1 MELTIDKR
9 TALLDLLLSEYTI
22 PEEMVDCVAKAID
35 KYSTQDYSDEAINNM
50 VNNPQ
55 SLSRGLSLLRER
67 NGKTDLSLFRG
78 IMMEWLVCAE
88 YNALKN
94 KGAVVMTIINPDPTS
109 KADLLHIINTGDGYL
124 AVSGPDVKS
133 GGSTYVLNQWEKIV
147 RKRPEIP
154 MVDVDGV
161 LTSDEGLKQLTS
173 NQMAKF
179 KQLCEDYPNKKPLPT
194 EWNKED
200 ISRVLADYL
209 KYAEFAVQPN
219 TDTELSIADINVRN
233 VKEKLYNNEIT
244 SQQTHDWSVFSSET
258 RNIFRDEVESDVDI
272 IDKVI
277 VEEDVDVTNQV
288 QNEKTDSEAVK
299 QSGIKEILSETLDMT
314 KSGVQKVTAGLKNVV
329 KNVALGG
336 LNWAKEN
343 PVPATIIGLAAAGV
357 GGALVHEAT
366 KGTSDASSNS
376 HPHVEEGMGTNLN
389 MESEDVND
397 DENVD
402 DENETSISPASGVEE
417 DDVKP
422 HHAKKHLRKL
432 PEGQKASLEK
442 IATAKENGF
451 DDLEDGFTWVDE
463 C

>member
-9 TALLDLLLSEYTI
+9 TALLDLLLSEFTI
-22 PEEMVDCVAKAID
+22 PEEMVGCVAEAI
-35 KYSTQDYSDEAINNM
+35 KLYKTQDYSDEAINNI

-78 IMMEWLVCAE
+78 IMLEWLVCAE

-124 AVSGPDVKS
+124 AVPGPDVKS

-147 RKRPEIP
+147 RKRYEIP

-173 NQMAKF
+173 NQKARF
-179 KQLCEDYPNKKPLPT
+179 EELCKEYPNKKPLAT

-209 KYAEFAVQPN
+209 KYVEFAVQPN

-244 SQQTHDWSVFSSET
+244 NQQTYDWTVFSRET
-258 RNIFRDEVESDVDI
+258 RNIFKGEVESGVDI

-277 VEEDVDVTNQV
+277 VEEDVDATSQV
-288 QNEKTDSEAVK
+288 QYEKTDSEVAK
-299 QSGIKEILSETLDMT
+299 ESGIQVVQSETLDMT
-314 KSGVQKVTAGLKNVV
+314 KSGVQKVTTGLKNVFL
-329 KNVALGG
+329 AG
-336 LNWAKEN
+336 LNWAREN
-343 PVPATIIGLAAAGV
+343 PGKAIILGSIATAGV
-357 GGALVHEAT
+357 GALIHEGT

-402 DENETSISPASGVEE
+402 DENESSISPASGIEE
-417 DDVKP
+417 DNVIP
-422 HHAKKHLRKL
+422 HHASKHIRNL
-432 PEGQKASLEK
+432 PKGQKASPEK

-451 DDLEDGFTWVDE
+451 DDLKENQTWVE
-463 C
+463 EH

>member
-1 MELTIDKR
+1 MELTIEKR
-9 TALLDLLLSEYTI
+9 IALLDLLLSEYTI
-22 PEEMVDCVAKAID
+22 PEEMVDCVAEAI
-35 KYSTQDYSDEAINNM
+35 KLYKTQDYSDEAINNM
-50 VNNPQ
+50 VKNPQ
-55 SLSRGLSLLRER
+55 SLSKGLSLLRER

-124 AVSGPDVKS
+124 AVPGPDVKS
-133 GGSTYVLNQWEKIV
+133 GGSTYVLYQWEKIV
-147 RKRPEIP
+147 RKRYEIP

-179 KQLCEDYPNKKPLPT
+179 KQLCEDYPNKKPLAT

-244 SQQTHDWSVFSSET
+244 NQQTYDWTVFSRET
-258 RNIFRDEVESDVDI
+258 RNIFKGEVESGVDI

-299 QSGIKEILSETLDMT
+299 QSGIKEVLSETLDMT
-314 KSGVQKVTAGLKNVV
+314 KSGVQKVTAGL

-343 PVPATIIGLAAAGV
+343 PVPATIIGLAAAVV

-397 DENVD
+397 EEELD
-402 DENETSISPASGVEE
+402 DENESSISPASEVEE

-422 HHAKKHLRKL
+422 HHASKHIRTL
-432 PEGQKASLEK
+432 PKGFKASPEK

-451 DDLEDGFTWVDE
+451 DDLKENQTWVE
-463 C
+463 EH

>member
-1 MELTIDKR
+1 MELTIEKR

-35 KYSTQDYSDEAINNM
+35 KYSTHDYSDEAINNM

-78 IMMEWLVCAE
+78 IMLEWLVCAE

-124 AVSGPDVKS
+124 AVPGPDVKS

-147 RKRPEIP
+147 RKRYEIP

-173 NQMAKF
+173 NQKARF
-179 KQLCEDYPNKKPLPT
+179 EELCKKYPNKKPLAT

-209 KYAEFAVQPN
+209 KYVEFAVQPN

-244 SQQTHDWSVFSSET
+244 SQQTYEWSVFSKET
-258 RNIFRDEVESDVDI
+258 RNIFREEVESDADI

-299 QSGIKEILSETLDMT
+299 QSGIKEVLSETLDMT

-329 KNVALGG
+329 LGG
-336 LNWAKEN
+336 LNWASEN
-343 PVPATIIGLAAAGV
+343 PGKAIIIGLAATGV
-357 GGALVHEAT
+357 GALVHEGT
-366 KGTSDASSNS
+366 KGANNTQ
-376 HPHVEEGMGTNLN
+376 PHVEEGMGTNLN
-389 MESEDVND
+389 MEFED
-397 DENVD
+397 VD
-402 DENETSISPASGVEE
+402 DENESSISPASEVEE
-417 DDVKP
+417 DNIIP

-432 PEGQKASLEK
+432 PEGHKASPEK

-451 DDLEDGFTWVDE
+451 DDLGEGFTWVDE

>member
-1 MELTIDKR
+1 MELTIEKR

-35 KYSTQDYSDEAINNM
+35 KYSTQNYSDEAINNM

-78 IMMEWLVCAE
+78 IMLEWLVCAE

-124 AVSGPDVKS
+124 AVPGPDVKS

-147 RKRPEIP
+147 RKRYEIP

-173 NQMAKF
+173 NQKARF
-179 KQLCEDYPNKKPLPT
+179 EELCKKYPNKKPLAT

-209 KYAEFAVQPN
+209 KYVEFAVQPN

-244 SQQTHDWSVFSSET
+244 SQQTYEWSVFSKET
-258 RNIFRDEVESDVDI
+258 RNIFREEVESDADI

-299 QSGIKEILSETLDMT
+299 QSGIKEVLSETLDMT

-329 KNVALGG
+329 LGG
-336 LNWAKEN
+336 LNWASEN
-343 PVPATIIGLAAAGV
+343 PGKAIIIGLAATGV
-357 GGALVHEAT
+357 GALVHEGT
-366 KGTSDASSNS
+366 KGASDASNNTQ
-376 HPHVEEGMGTNLN
+376 PHVEEGMGTNLN
-389 MESEDVND
+389 MEFED
-397 DENVD
+397 VD
-402 DENETSISPASGVEE
+402 DENESSISPASEVEE
-417 DDVKP
+417 DNIIP

-432 PEGQKASLEK
+432 PEGHKASPEK

-451 DDLEDGFTWVDE
+451 DDLEEGFTWVDE

>member
-1 MELTIDKR
+1 MELTIEKR

-22 PEEMVDCVAKAID
+22 PEEMVDCVAKAI
-35 KYSTQDYSDEAINNM
+35 KQYATQNYSDEAINKM
-50 VNNPQ
+50 VKTPQ

-78 IMMEWLVCAE
+78 IMLEWLVCAE

-124 AVSGPDVKS
+124 AVPGPDVKS

-147 RKRPEIP
+147 RNRYEIP

-173 NQMAKF
+173 NQKARFEK
-179 KQLCEDYPNKKPLPT
+179 LCKEYPNKKPLAT

-209 KYAEFAVQPN
+209 KYVEFAVQPN

-244 SQQTHDWSVFSSET
+244 SQQTYDWSVFTRET
-258 RNIFRDEVESDVDI
+258 RNIFREEVESDADI

-277 VEEDVDVTNQV
+277 VEEDVDVTSQV
-288 QNEKTDSEAVK
+288 QNEKTNSEAVK
-299 QSGIKEILSETLDMT
+299 QSRIKEVLSETLDMT

-329 KNVALGG
+329 LGG
-336 LNWAKEN
+336 LNWASEN
-343 PVPATIIGLAAAGV
+343 PGKAIIIGLAATGV
-357 GGALVHEAT
+357 GALVHEGT
-366 KGTSDASSNS
+366 KGASDASNNTQ
-376 HPHVEEGMGTNLN
+376 PHVEEGMGTNLN
-389 MESEDVND
+389 MEFED
-397 DENVD
+397 VD
-402 DENETSISPASGVEE
+402 DENESSISPASEVEE
-417 DDVKP
+417 DNVKP
-422 HHAKKHLRKL
+422 HHASKHIRNL
-432 PEGQKASLEK
+432 PKGHKASPEK
-442 IATAKENGF
+442 VATAKENGF
-451 DDLEDGFTWVDE
+451 DLKENQTWVE
-463 C
+463 EH

>member
-9 TALLDLLLSEYTI
+9 TALLDLLLSEFTI
-22 PEEMVDCVAKAID
+22 PEEMVGCVAEAI
-35 KYSTQDYSDEAINNM
+35 KLYKTQDYSDEAINNI

-78 IMMEWLVCAE
+78 IMLEWLVCAE

-109 KADLLHIINTGDGYL
+109 KADLLHIINTEHGYL
-124 AVSGPDVKS
+124 AVPGPDVKS

-147 RKRPEIP
+147 RKRYEIP

-173 NQMAKF
+173 NQKARF
-179 KQLCEDYPNKKPLPT
+179 EELCKEYPNKKPLAT

-209 KYAEFAVQPN
+209 KYVEFAVQPN

-244 SQQTHDWSVFSSET
+244 NQQTYDWTVFSRET
-258 RNIFRDEVESDVDI
+258 RNIFKGEVESGVDI

-277 VEEDVDVTNQV
+277 VEEDVDATSQV
-288 QNEKTDSEAVK
+288 QYEKTDSEVAK
-299 QSGIKEILSETLDMT
+299 ESGIQVVQSETLDMT
-314 KSGVQKVTAGLKNVV
+314 KSGVQKVTTGLKNFFL
-329 KNVALGG
+329 AG
-336 LNWAKEN
+336 LNWAREN
-343 PVPATIIGLAAAGV
+343 PGKAIILGSIATAGV
-357 GGALVHEAT
+357 GALIHEGT

-397 DENVD
+397 EENVD
-402 DENETSISPASGVEE
+402 DENESSISPASGIEE

-422 HHAKKHLRKL
+422 HHASKHIRTL
-432 PEGQKASLEK
+432 PKGFKASPEK

-451 DDLEDGFTWVDE
+451 DDLKENQTWVE
-463 C
+463 EH

>member
-1 MELTIDKR
+1 MELTIEKR

-35 KYSTQDYSDEAINNM
+35 KYSTHDYSDEAINNM
-50 VNNPQ
+50 VKNPQ
-55 SLSRGLSLLRER
+55 SLSKGLSLLRER

-94 KGAVVMTIINPDPTS
+94 KGDVVMTIINPDPTS

-124 AVSGPDVKS
+124 AVPGPDVKS

-147 RKRPEIP
+147 RKRYEIP

-173 NQMAKF
+173 NQKARF
-179 KQLCEDYPNKKPLPT
+179 EELCKEYPNKKPLAT

-209 KYAEFAVQPN
+209 KYVEFAVQPN

-244 SQQTHDWSVFSSET
+244 SQQTYDWTVFSRET
-258 RNIFRDEVESDVDI
+258 RNIFKGEVESGVDI

-277 VEEDVDVTNQV
+277 SEEDVDATSQV
-288 QNEKTDSEAVK
+288 QYEETDSEFAK
-299 QSGIKEILSETLDMT
+299 ESGIQVVLSETLDMT
-314 KSGVQKVTAGLKNVV
+314 KLGVQKVTTGLKNVFL
-329 KNVALGG
+329 AGR
-336 LNWAKEN
+336 NWASEN
-343 PVPATIIGLAAAGV
+343 PVKTIILGSIVTAGV
-357 GGALVHEAT
+357 GALIHEGT
-366 KGTSDASSNS
+366 KGTSDASNNTQ
-376 HPHVEEGMGTNLN
+376 PHVEEGMGTNLN
-389 MESEDVND
+389 MEFED
-397 DENVD
+397 VD
-402 DENETSISPASGVEE
+402 DENESSISPASEVEE
-417 DDVKP
+417 DNIIP

-432 PEGQKASLEK
+432 PEGHKASPEK

-451 DDLEDGFTWVDE
+451 DDLEEGFTWVDE

>member
-1 MELTIDKR
+1 MELTIEKR
-9 TALLDLLLSEYTI
+9 IALLDLLLSEYTI
-22 PEEMVDCVAKAID
+22 PEEMVDCVAEAI
-35 KYSTQDYSDEAINNM
+35 KLYKTQDYSNEAINNM
-50 VNNPQ
+50 VKNPQ
-55 SLSRGLSLLRER
+55 SLSKGLSLLRER

-78 IMMEWLVCAE
+78 IMLEWLVCAE

-124 AVSGPDVKS
+124 AVPGPDVKS

-147 RKRPEIP
+147 RKRYEIP

-173 NQMAKF
+173 NQKARF
-179 KQLCEDYPNKKPLPT
+179 EELCKKYPNKKPLAT

-209 KYAEFAVQPN
+209 KYVEFAVQPN

-244 SQQTHDWSVFSSET
+244 SQQTYEWSVFSKET
-258 RNIFRDEVESDVDI
+258 RNIFREEVESDADI

-299 QSGIKEILSETLDMT
+299 QSGIKEVLSETLDMT

-329 KNVALGG
+329 LGG
-336 LNWAKEN
+336 LNWASEN
-343 PVPATIIGLAAAGV
+343 PGKAIIIGLAATGV
-357 GGALVHEAT
+357 GALVHEGT
-366 KGTSDASSNS
+366 KGASDASNNTQ
-376 HPHVEEGMGTNLN
+376 PHVEEGMGTNLN
-389 MESEDVND
+389 MEFED
-397 DENVD
+397 VD
-402 DENETSISPASGVEE
+402 DENESSISPASEVEE
-417 DDVKP
+417 DNIIP

-432 PEGQKASLEK
+432 PEGHKASPEK

-451 DDLEDGFTWVDE
+451 DDLEEGFTWVDE

>member
-55 SLSRGLSLLRER
+55 SLSKGLSLLRER

-78 IMMEWLVCAE
+78 IMLEWLVCAE

-219 TDTELSIADINVRN
+219 TDTKLSIADINVRN

-244 SQQTHDWSVFSSET
+244 NQQTYDWSFFSSET

-277 VEEDVDVTNQV
+277 GEEDVDATSQV
-288 QNEKTDSEAVK
+288 QYEKTDSEVAK
-299 QSGIKEILSETLDMT
+299 ESGIQVVLSETLNMT
-314 KSGVQKVTAGLKNVV
+314 KSGVQKVTAGL

-343 PVPATIIGLAAAGV
+343 PVPATIIGLVAAGV

-397 DENVD
+397 EEELD
-402 DENETSISPASGVEE
+402 DENESFISPASEVEE

-422 HHAKKHLRKL
+422 HHASKHIRTL
-432 PEGQKASLEK
+432 PKGFKASPEK

-451 DDLEDGFTWVDE
+451 DDLKENQTWVE
-463 C
+463 EH

>member
-1 MELTIDKR
+1 MELTIEKR

-35 KYSTQDYSDEAINNM
+35 KYSTQNYSDEAINNM
-50 VNNPQ
+50 VTNPQ

-78 IMMEWLVCAE
+78 IMLEWLVCAE

-124 AVSGPDVKS
+124 AVPGPDVKS

-147 RKRPEIP
+147 RKRYEIP

-173 NQMAKF
+173 NQKARF
-179 KQLCEDYPNKKPLPT
+179 EELCKKYPNKKPLAT

-209 KYAEFAVQPN
+209 KYVEFAVQPN

-244 SQQTHDWSVFSSET
+244 SQQTYEWSVFSKET
-258 RNIFRDEVESDVDI
+258 RNIFREEVESDADI

-299 QSGIKEILSETLDMT
+299 QSGIKEVLSETLDMT

-329 KNVALGG
+329 LGG

-343 PVPATIIGLAAAGV
+343 PVHATIIGLAAAGV

-366 KGTSDASSNS
+366 KGASDASNNTQ
-376 HPHVEEGMGTNLN
+376 PHVEEGMGTNLN
-389 MESEDVND
+389 MEFED
-397 DENVD
+397 VD
-402 DENETSISPASGVEE
+402 DENESSISPASEVEE
-417 DDVKP
+417 DNIIP

-432 PEGQKASLEK
+432 PEGHKASPEK

-451 DDLEDGFTWVDE
+451 DDLEEGFTWVDE

>member
-1 MELTIDKR
+1 MELTIEKR

-35 KYSTQDYSDEAINNM
+35 KYSTHDYSDEAINNM

-78 IMMEWLVCAE
+78 IMLEWLVCAE

-124 AVSGPDVKS
+124 AVPGPDVKS

-147 RKRPEIP
+147 RKRYEIP

-173 NQMAKF
+173 NQKARF
-179 KQLCEDYPNKKPLPT
+179 EELCKKYPNKKPLAT

-209 KYAEFAVQPN
+209 KYVEFAVQPN

-244 SQQTHDWSVFSSET
+244 SQQTYEWSVFSKET
-258 RNIFRDEVESDVDI
+258 RNIFREEVESEADI

-277 VEEDVDVTNQV
+277 VEENVDVTNQV

-299 QSGIKEILSETLDMT
+299 QSGIKEVLSETLDMT

-329 KNVALGG
+329 LGG
-336 LNWAKEN
+336 LNWASEN
-343 PVPATIIGLAAAGV
+343 PGKAIIIGLAATGV
-357 GGALVHEAT
+357 GALVHEGT
-366 KGTSDASSNS
+366 KGANNTQ
-376 HPHVEEGMGTNLN
+376 PHVEEGMGTNLN
-389 MESEDVND
+389 MEFED
-397 DENVD
+397 VD
-402 DENETSISPASGVEE
+402 DENESSISPASEVEE
-417 DDVKP
+417 DNIIP

-432 PEGQKASLEK
+432 PEGHKASPEK

-451 DDLEDGFTWVDE
+451 DDLEEGFTWVDE

>member
-9 TALLDLLLSEYTI
+9 TALLDLLLSEFTI
-22 PEEMVDCVAKAID
+22 PEEMVGCVAEAI
-35 KYSTQDYSDEAINNM
+35 KLYKTQDYSDEAINNI

-78 IMMEWLVCAE
+78 IMLEWLVCAE

-124 AVSGPDVKS
+124 AVPGPDVKS

-147 RKRPEIP
+147 RKRYEIP

-173 NQMAKF
+173 NQKARF
-179 KQLCEDYPNKKPLPT
+179 EELCKEYPNKKPLAT

-209 KYAEFAVQPN
+209 KYVEFAVQPN

-244 SQQTHDWSVFSSET
+244 NQQTYDWTVFSRET
-258 RNIFRDEVESDVDI
+258 RNIFKGEVESGVDI

-277 VEEDVDVTNQV
+277 VEEDVDATSQV
-288 QNEKTDSEAVK
+288 QYEKTDSEVAK
-299 QSGIKEILSETLDMT
+299 ESGIQVVQSETLDMT

-343 PVPATIIGLAAAGV
+343 PVPATIIGLVAAGV

-397 DENVD
+397 EENVD

>member
-9 TALLDLLLSEYTI
+9 TALLDLLLSEFTI
-22 PEEMVDCVAKAID
+22 PEEMVGCVAEAI
-35 KYSTQDYSDEAINNM
+35 KLYKTQDYSDEAINNI

-78 IMMEWLVCAE
+78 IMLEWLVCAE

-94 KGAVVMTIINPDPTS
+94 KGAVVMAIINPDPTS

-124 AVSGPDVKS
+124 AVPGPDVKS

-147 RKRPEIP
+147 RKRYEIP

-173 NQMAKF
+173 NQKARF
-179 KQLCEDYPNKKPLPT
+179 EELCKEYPNKKPLAT

-209 KYAEFAVQPN
+209 KYVEFAVQPN

-244 SQQTHDWSVFSSET
+244 NQQTYDWTVFSRET
-258 RNIFRDEVESDVDI
+258 RNIFKGEVESGVDI

-277 VEEDVDVTNQV
+277 VEEDVDATSQV
-288 QNEKTDSEAVK
+288 QYEKTDSEVAK
-299 QSGIKEILSETLDMT
+299 ESGIQVVQSETLDMT
-314 KSGVQKVTAGLKNVV
+314 KSGVQKVTTGLKNFFL
-329 KNVALGG
+329 AG
-336 LNWAKEN
+336 LNWAREN
-343 PVPATIIGLAAAGV
+343 PGKAIILGSIATAGV
-357 GGALVHEAT
+357 GALIHEGT

-389 MESEDVND
+389 MESEDMND
-397 DENVD
+397 EENVD
-402 DENETSISPASGVEE
+402 DENESSISPASEVEE
-417 DDVKP
+417 DDVKS
-422 HHAKKHLRKL
+422 HHASKHIRTL
-432 PEGQKASLEK
+432 PKGFKASPEK

-451 DDLEDGFTWVDE
+451 DDLKENQTWVE
-463 C
+463 EH

>member
-22 PEEMVDCVAKAID
+22 PEEMVDCVEKAID

-55 SLSRGLSLLRER
+55 SLSKRLSLLRER

-78 IMMEWLVCAE
+78 IMLEWLVCAE

-219 TDTELSIADINVRN
+219 TDTKLSIADINVRN

-244 SQQTHDWSVFSSET
+244 NQQTYDWSFFSSDT

-277 VEEDVDVTNQV
+277 GEEDVDATSQV
-288 QNEKTDSEAVK
+288 QYEKTDSEVAK
-299 QSGIKEILSETLDMT
+299 ESGIQVVLSETLNMT
-314 KSGVQKVTAGLKNVV
+314 KSGVQKVTAGL

-343 PVPATIIGLAAAGV
+343 PVPATIIGLVAAGV

-397 DENVD
+397 EEELD
-402 DENETSISPASGVEE
+402 DENESFISPASEVEE

-422 HHAKKHLRKL
+422 HHASKHIRTL
-432 PEGQKASLEK
+432 PKGFKASPEK

-451 DDLEDGFTWVDE
+451 DDLKENQTWVE
-463 C
+463 EH

>member
-22 PEEMVDCVAKAID
+22 PEEMLDCVAKAI
-35 KYSTQDYSDEAINNM
+35 KQYATQNYSDEAINKM
-50 VNNPQ
+50 VNTPQ

-78 IMMEWLVCAE
+78 IMLEWLVCAE

-94 KGAVVMTIINPDPTS
+94 KGDVVMTIINPDPTS
-109 KADLLHIINTGDGYL
+109 KADLLHIINTEHGYK
-124 AVSGPDVKS
+124 VVPGPDVKS

-147 RKRPEIP
+147 RKRYEIP

-173 NQMAKF
+173 NQKARF
-179 KQLCEDYPNKKPLPT
+179 EELCKEYPNKKPLAT

-209 KYAEFAVQPN
+209 KYVEFAVQPN

-343 PVPATIIGLAAAGV
+343 PVPATIIGLAVAGV

-397 DENVD
+397 EEELD
-402 DENETSISPASGVEE
+402 DENESSISPASEVEE

-422 HHAKKHLRKL
+422 HHASKHIRTL
-432 PEGQKASLEK
+432 PKGFKASPEK

-451 DDLEDGFTWVDE
+451 DDLKENQTWVE
-463 C
+463 EH

>member
-22 PEEMVDCVAKAID
+22 PEEMVDCVTKAID

-109 KADLLHIINTGDGYL
+109 KADLLHIINTEHGYK
-124 AVSGPDVKS
+124 AVPGPDVKS
-133 GGSTYVLNQWEKIV
+133 GSSTYVLNQWEKIV
-147 RKRPEIP
+147 RKRYEIP

-173 NQMAKF
+173 NQKAKF
-179 KQLCEDYPNKKPLPT
+179 EELCKEYPNKKPLAT

-209 KYAEFAVQPN
+209 KYVEFAVQPN

-244 SQQTHDWSVFSSET
+244 NQQTYDWSVFSSET
-258 RNIFRDEVESDVDI
+258 RNIFREEVESDADI

-277 VEEDVDVTNQV
+277 VEEDVDATSQV
-288 QNEKTDSEAVK
+288 QYEKTDSEVAK
-299 QSGIKEILSETLDMT
+299 ESGIQVVQSETLDMT
-314 KSGVQKVTAGLKNVV
+314 KSGVQKVTTGLKNFFL
-329 KNVALGG
+329 AG
-336 LNWAKEN
+336 LNWAREN
-343 PVPATIIGLAAAGV
+343 PGKAIILGSIATAGV
-357 GGALVHEAT
+357 GALIHEGT

-389 MESEDVND
+389 MESEDMND
-397 DENVD
+397 EEELD
-402 DENETSISPASGVEE
+402 DENESSISPASEVEE

-422 HHAKKHLRKL
+422 HHASKHIRTL
-432 PEGQKASLEK
+432 PKGFKASPEK

-451 DDLEDGFTWVDE
+451 DDLKENQTWVE
-463 C
+463 EH

>member
-9 TALLDLLLSEYTI
+9 TALLDLLLSEFTI
-22 PEEMVDCVAKAID
+22 PEEMVGCVAEAI
-35 KYSTQDYSDEAINNM
+35 KLYKTQDYSDEAINNI

-78 IMMEWLVCAE
+78 IMLEWLVCAE

-124 AVSGPDVKS
+124 AVPGPDVKS

-147 RKRPEIP
+147 RKRYEIP

-173 NQMAKF
+173 NQKARF
-179 KQLCEDYPNKKPLPT
+179 EELCKEYPNKKPLAT

-209 KYAEFAVQPN
+209 KYVEFAVQPN

-244 SQQTHDWSVFSSET
+244 NQQTYDWTVFSRET
-258 RNIFRDEVESDVDI
+258 RNIFKGEVESSVDI

-277 VEEDVDVTNQV
+277 VEEDVDATSQV
-288 QNEKTDSEAVK
+288 QYEKTDSEVAK
-299 QSGIKEILSETLDMT
+299 ESGIQVVQSETLDMT
-314 KSGVQKVTAGLKNVV
+314 KSGVKKVTTGLKNFFL
-329 KNVALGG
+329 AG
-336 LNWAKEN
+336 LNWAREN
-343 PVPATIIGLAAAGV
+343 PGKAIILGSIATAGV
-357 GGALVHEAT
+357 GALIHEGT

-376 HPHVEEGMGTNLN
+376 HPHVEEGMGSNLN
-389 MESEDVND
+389 MEFED
-397 DENVD
+397 VD
-402 DENETSISPASGVEE
+402 DENESSISPASEVEE
-417 DDVKP
+417 DNIKP
-422 HHAKKHLRKL
+422 HHASKHLRKL
-432 PEGQKASLEK
+432 PEGHKASPEK

-451 DDLEDGFTWVDE
+451 DELEEGFTWVDE

>member
-1 MELTIDKR
+1 MELTIEKR

-35 KYSTQDYSDEAINNM
+35 KYSTHDYSDEAINNM
-50 VNNPQ
+50 VKNPQ
-55 SLSRGLSLLRER
+55 SLSKGLSLLRER

-94 KGAVVMTIINPDPTS
+94 KGDVVMTIINPDPTS

-124 AVSGPDVKS
+124 AVPGPDVKS

-147 RKRPEIP
+147 RKRYEIP

-173 NQMAKF
+173 NQKARF
-179 KQLCEDYPNKKPLPT
+179 EELCKEYPNKKPLAT

-209 KYAEFAVQPN
+209 KYVEFAVQPN

-244 SQQTHDWSVFSSET
+244 SQQTYEWSVFSKET
-258 RNIFRDEVESDVDI
+258 KNIFREEVESDADI

-277 VEEDVDVTNQV
+277 VEEDVDVTSQV
-288 QNEKTDSEAVK
+288 QNEKTNSEAVK
-299 QSGIKEILSETLDMT
+299 QSGIKEVLSETLDMT

-329 KNVALGG
+329 LGG
-336 LNWAKEN
+336 LNWASEN
-343 PVPATIIGLAAAGV
+343 PGKAIIIGLAATGV
-357 GGALVHEAT
+357 GALVHEGT
-366 KGTSDASSNS
+366 KGASDASNNTQ
-376 HPHVEEGMGTNLN
+376 PHVEEGMGTNLN
-389 MESEDVND
+389 MEFED
-397 DENVD
+397 VD
-402 DENETSISPASGVEE
+402 DENESSISPASEVEE
-417 DDVKP
+417 DNIIP

-432 PEGQKASLEK
+432 PEGHKASPEK

-451 DDLEDGFTWVDE
+451 DDLEEGFTWVDE

>member
-22 PEEMVDCVAKAID
+22 PEEMVNCVAKAID
-35 KYSTQDYSDEAINNM
+35 KYSTQNYSDEAISNM

-55 SLSRGLSLLRER
+55 SLSKGLSLLRER

-94 KGAVVMTIINPDPTS
+94 KGDVVMTIINPDPTS
-109 KADLLHIINTGDGYL
+109 KADLLHIINTEHGYK
-124 AVSGPDVKS
+124 AVPGPDVKS

-147 RKRPEIP
+147 RKRYEIP

-173 NQMAKF
+173 NQKARF
-179 KQLCEDYPNKKPLPT
+179 EELCKEYPNKKPLAT

-209 KYAEFAVQPN
+209 KYVEFAVHPN

-244 SQQTHDWSVFSSET
+244 NQQTYDWSVFSSET

-299 QSGIKEILSETLDMT
+299 QSGIKEVLSETLDMT
-314 KSGVQKVTAGLKNVV
+314 KSGVQKVTAVL

-336 LNWAKEN
+336 LNWASEN
-343 PVPATIIGLAAAGV
+343 PVKTMMIIGSITAGV
-357 GGALVHEAT
+357 GALIHEGT
-366 KGTSDASSNS
+366 KGTSDASSKS

-397 DENVD
+397 EENVD

>member
-1 MELTIDKR
+1 MELTIEKR

-35 KYSTQDYSDEAINNM
+35 KYSTHDYSDEAINNM

-78 IMMEWLVCAE
+78 IMLEWLVCAE

-124 AVSGPDVKS
+124 AVPGPDVKS

-147 RKRPEIP
+147 RKRYEIP

-173 NQMAKF
+173 NQKARF
-179 KQLCEDYPNKKPLPT
+179 EELCKKYPNKKPLAT

-209 KYAEFAVQPN
+209 KYVEFAVQPN

-244 SQQTHDWSVFSSET
+244 SQQTYEWSVFSKET
-258 RNIFRDEVESDVDI
+258 RNIFREEVESDADI

-277 VEEDVDVTNQV
+277 VEENVDVTNQI

-299 QSGIKEILSETLDMT
+299 QSGIKEVLSETLDMT

-329 KNVALGG
+329 LGG
-336 LNWAKEN
+336 LNWASEN
-343 PVPATIIGLAAAGV
+343 PGKAIIIGLAATGV
-357 GGALVHEAT
+357 GALVHEGT
-366 KGTSDASSNS
+366 KGANNTQ
-376 HPHVEEGMGTNLN
+376 PHVEEGMGTNLN
-389 MESEDVND
+389 MEFED
-397 DENVD
+397 VD
-402 DENETSISPASGVEE
+402 DENESSISPASEVEE
-417 DDVKP
+417 DNIIP

-432 PEGQKASLEK
+432 PEGHKASPEK

-451 DDLEDGFTWVDE
+451 DDLEEGFTWVDE

>member
-35 KYSTQDYSDEAINNM
+35 KYSTQNYSDEAINNM

-94 KGAVVMTIINPDPTS
+94 KGDVVMTIINPDPTS
-109 KADLLHIINTGDGYL
+109 KADLLHIINTEHGYK
-124 AVSGPDVKS
+124 AVPGPDVKS
-133 GGSTYVLNQWEKIV
+133 GSSTYVLNQWEKIV
-147 RKRPEIP
+147 RKRYEIP

-173 NQMAKF
+173 SQKAKF
-179 KQLCEDYPNKKPLPT
+179 EELCKEYPNKKPLAT

-209 KYAEFAVQPN
+209 KYVEFAVQPN

-244 SQQTHDWSVFSSET
+244 NQQTYDWTVFSRET
-258 RNIFRDEVESDVDI
+258 RNIFKGEVESGVDI

-277 VEEDVDVTNQV
+277 VEEDVDATSQV
-288 QNEKTDSEAVK
+288 QYEKTDSEVAK
-299 QSGIKEILSETLDMT
+299 ESGIQVVQSETLDMT
-314 KSGVQKVTAGLKNVV
+314 KSGVQKVTTGLKNFFL
-329 KNVALGG
+329 AG
-336 LNWAKEN
+336 LNWAREN
-343 PVPATIIGLAAAGV
+343 PGKAIILGSIATAGV
-357 GGALVHEAT
+357 GALIHEGT

-389 MESEDVND
+389 MESEDMND
-397 DENVD
+397 EEELD
-402 DENETSISPASGVEE
+402 DENESSISPASEVEE

-422 HHAKKHLRKL
+422 HHASKHIRTL
-432 PEGQKASLEK
+432 PKGFKASPEK

-451 DDLEDGFTWVDE
+451 DDLKENQTWVE
-463 C
+463 EH

>member
-22 PEEMVDCVAKAID
+22 PEEMLDCVTKAI
-35 KYSTQDYSDEAINNM
+35 KQYATQNYSDEAINKM
-50 VNNPQ
+50 VNTPQ

-124 AVSGPDVKS
+124 AVPGPDVKS

-147 RKRPEIP
+147 RNRYEIP

-173 NQMAKF
+173 NQKAKF

-194 EWNKED
+194 VWNKED

-244 SQQTHDWSVFSSET
+244 NQQTYEWSVFSKET
-258 RNIFRDEVESDVDI
+258 RNIFREEVESDADI

-299 QSGIKEILSETLDMT
+299 QSGIKEVLSETLDMT
-314 KSGVQKVTAGLKNVV
+314 KSGVQKVTAGL

-343 PVPATIIGLAAAGV
+343 PVPATIIGLVAAGV

-397 DENVD
+397 EEELD
-402 DENETSISPASGVEE
+402 DENESSISPASEVEE

-422 HHAKKHLRKL
+422 HHASKHIRTL
-432 PEGQKASLEK
+432 PNGFKASPEK

-451 DDLEDGFTWVDE
+451 DDLKENQTWVE
-463 C
+463 EH

>member
-1 MELTIDKR
+1 MELTIEKR

-35 KYSTQDYSDEAINNM
+35 KYSTQNYSDEAINNM

-78 IMMEWLVCAE
+78 IMLEWLVCAE

-124 AVSGPDVKS
+124 AVPGPDVKS

-147 RKRPEIP
+147 RKRYEIP

-173 NQMAKF
+173 NQKARF
-179 KQLCEDYPNKKPLPT
+179 EELCKKYPNKKPLAT

-209 KYAEFAVQPN
+209 KYVEFAVQPN

-244 SQQTHDWSVFSSET
+244 SQQTYEWSVFSKET
-258 RNIFRDEVESDVDI
+258 RNIFREKVESDADI

-299 QSGIKEILSETLDMT
+299 QSGIKEVLSETLDMT

-329 KNVALGG
+329 LGG
-336 LNWAKEN
+336 LNWASEN
-343 PVPATIIGLAAAGV
+343 PGKAIIIGLAATGV
-357 GGALVHEAT
+357 GALVHEGT
-366 KGTSDASSNS
+366 KGASDASNNTQS
-376 HPHVEEGMGTNLN
+376 HVEEGMGTNLN
-389 MESEDVND
+389 MEFED
-397 DENVD
+397 VD
-402 DENETSISPASGVEE
+402 DENESSISPASEVEE
-417 DDVKP
+417 DNIIP

-432 PEGQKASLEK
+432 PEGHKASPEK
-442 IATAKENGF
+442 IATAKKNGF
-451 DDLEDGFTWVDE
+451 DDLEEGFTWVDE

>member
-1 MELTIDKR
+1 MDLTIEKR

-22 PEEMVDCVAKAID
+22 PEEMVDCVAEAI
-35 KYSTQDYSDEAINNM
+35 KLYKTQDYSDEAINNM
-50 VNNPQ
+50 VKNPQ
-55 SLSRGLSLLRER
+55 SLSKGLSLLRER

-78 IMMEWLVCAE
+78 IMLEWLVCAE

-124 AVSGPDVKS
+124 AVPGPDVKS

-147 RKRPEIP
+147 RKRYEIP

-179 KQLCEDYPNKKPLPT
+179 KQLCEDYPNKKPLAT

-244 SQQTHDWSVFSSET
+244 NQQTYDWTVFSRET
-258 RNIFRDEVESDVDI
+258 RNIFKGEVESSVDI

-277 VEEDVDVTNQV
+277 VEEDVDATSQV
-288 QNEKTDSEAVK
+288 QYEKTDSEVAK
-299 QSGIKEILSETLDMT
+299 ESGIQVVQSETLDMT
-314 KSGVQKVTAGLKNVV
+314 KSGVKKVTTGLKNFFL
-329 KNVALGG
+329 AG
-336 LNWAKEN
+336 LNWAREN
-343 PVPATIIGLAAAGV
+343 PGKAIILGSIATAGV
-357 GGALVHEAT
+357 GALIHEGT

-376 HPHVEEGMGTNLN
+376 HPNVEEGMGTNLN

-397 DENVD
+397 EENVD

>member
-35 KYSTQDYSDEAINNM
+35 KYSTQNYSDEAINNM

-78 IMMEWLVCAE
+78 IMLEWLVCAE

-94 KGAVVMTIINPDPTS
+94 KGAVVMTIVNPDPTS

-124 AVSGPDVKS
+124 AVPGPDVKS

-147 RKRPEIP
+147 RKRYEIP

-173 NQMAKF
+173 NQKARF
-179 KQLCEDYPNKKPLPT
+179 EELCKEYPNKKPLAT

-244 SQQTHDWSVFSSET
+244 NQQTYEWSIFSRET
-258 RNIFRDEVESDVDI
+258 RNIFKGEMESGGDI

-277 VEEDVDVTNQV
+277 VEEDVDATSQV
-288 QNEKTDSEAVK
+288 QYEKTDSEAVK
-299 QSGIKEILSETLDMT
+299 QSGIKEVLSETLDMT

-329 KNVALGG
+329 LGG
-336 LNWAKEN
+336 LSWAKEN
-343 PVPATIIGLAAAGV
+343 PVHATIIGLAAAGV
-357 GGALVHEAT
+357 GGALVHEGT

-397 DENVD
+397 EENVD
-402 DENETSISPASGVEE
+402 DENESSISPASGIEE
-417 DDVKP
+417 DNVKP
-422 HHAKKHLRKL
+422 HHASKHIRNL
-432 PEGQKASLEK
+432 PKGQKASPEK

-451 DDLEDGFTWVDE
+451 DDLKENQTWVE
-463 C
+463 EH

>member
-9 TALLDLLLSEYTI
+9 TALLDLLLSEFTI
-22 PEEMVDCVAKAID
+22 PEEMVGCVAEAI
-35 KYSTQDYSDEAINNM
+35 KLYKTQDYSDEAINNI

-78 IMMEWLVCAE
+78 IMLEWLVCAE

-109 KADLLHIINTGDGYL
+109 KADLLHIINTEHGYL
-124 AVSGPDVKS
+124 AVPGPDVKS

-147 RKRPEIP
+147 RKRYEIP

-173 NQMAKF
+173 NQKARF
-179 KQLCEDYPNKKPLPT
+179 EELCKEYPNKKPLAT

-209 KYAEFAVQPN
+209 KYVEFAVQPN

-244 SQQTHDWSVFSSET
+244 NQQTYDWTVFSRET
-258 RNIFRDEVESDVDI
+258 RNIFKGEVESGVDI

-277 VEEDVDVTNQV
+277 VEEDVDATSQV
-288 QNEKTDSEAVK
+288 QYEKTDSEVAK
-299 QSGIKEILSETLDMT
+299 ESGIQVVQSETLDMT
-314 KSGVQKVTAGLKNVV
+314 KSGVQKVTTGLKNFF
-329 KNVALGG
+329 LSG
-336 LNWAKEN
+336 LNWAREN
-343 PVPATIIGLAAAGV
+343 PGKAIILGSIATAGV
-357 GGALVHEAT
+357 GALIHEGT

-397 DENVD
+397 EENVD
-402 DENETSISPASGVEE
+402 DENESSISPASGIEE

-422 HHAKKHLRKL
+422 HHASKHIRTL
-432 PEGQKASLEK
+432 PKGFKASPEK

-451 DDLEDGFTWVDE
+451 DDLKENQTWVE
-463 C
+463 EH

>member
-1 MELTIDKR
+1 MELTIEKR
-9 TALLDLLLSEYTI
+9 TALLDLLLAAYTI

-35 KYSTQDYSDEAINNM
+35 KYSTHDYSDEAINNM

-78 IMMEWLVCAE
+78 IMLEWLVCAE

-124 AVSGPDVKS
+124 AVPGPDVKS

-147 RKRPEIP
+147 RKRYEIP

-173 NQMAKF
+173 NQKARF
-179 KQLCEDYPNKKPLPT
+179 EELCKKYPNKKPLAT

-209 KYAEFAVQPN
+209 KYVEFAVQPN

-244 SQQTHDWSVFSSET
+244 SQQTYEWSVFSKET
-258 RNIFRDEVESDVDI
+258 RNIFREEVESEADI

-277 VEEDVDVTNQV
+277 VEENVDVTNQV

-299 QSGIKEILSETLDMT
+299 QSGIKEVLSETLDMT

-329 KNVALGG
+329 LGG
-336 LNWAKEN
+336 LNWASEN
-343 PVPATIIGLAAAGV
+343 PGKAIIIGLAATGV
-357 GGALVHEAT
+357 GALVHEGT
-366 KGTSDASSNS
+366 KGANNTQ
-376 HPHVEEGMGTNLN
+376 PHVEEGMGTNLN
-389 MESEDVND
+389 MEFED
-397 DENVD
+397 VD
-402 DENETSISPASGVEE
+402 DENESSISPASEVEE
-417 DDVKP
+417 DNIIP

-432 PEGQKASLEK
+432 PEGHKASPEK

-451 DDLEDGFTWVDE
+451 DDLEEGFTWVDE

>member
-22 PEEMVDCVAKAID
+22 PEEMVDCVAEAI
-35 KYSTQDYSDEAINNM
+35 KLYKTQNYSDEAINNM
-50 VNNPQ
+50 VKNPQ
-55 SLSRGLSLLRER
+55 SLSKGLSLLRER

-94 KGAVVMTIINPDPTS
+94 KGDVVMTIINPDPTS
-109 KADLLHIINTGDGYL
+109 KADLLHIINTEHGYK
-124 AVSGPDVKS
+124 VVPGPDVKS

-147 RKRPEIP
+147 RKRYEIP

-179 KQLCEDYPNKKPLPT
+179 KQLCKDYPNKKPLPT

-209 KYAEFAVQPN
+209 KYAEFAVQPD

-244 SQQTHDWSVFSSET
+244 NQQTYEWSVFSKET
-258 RNIFRDEVESDVDI
+258 RNIFREEVENDADI

-299 QSGIKEILSETLDMT
+299 QSGMKKVLSETLDMT
-314 KSGVQKVTAGLKNVV
+314 KSGVQKVKNVV
-329 KNVALGG
+329 LGG
-336 LNWAKEN
+336 LNWAIEN

-397 DENVD
+397 EEELD
-402 DENETSISPASGVEE
+402 DENESSIFPASGVEE

>member
-22 PEEMVDCVAKAID
+22 PEEMVDCVTKAID

-109 KADLLHIINTGDGYL
+109 KADLLHIINTEHGYK
-124 AVSGPDVKS
+124 AVPGPDVKS
-133 GGSTYVLNQWEKIV
+133 GSSTYVLNQWEKIV
-147 RKRPEIP
+147 RKRYEIP

-173 NQMAKF
+173 NQKAKF
-179 KQLCEDYPNKKPLPT
+179 EELCKEYPNKKPLAT

-209 KYAEFAVQPN
+209 KYVEFAVQPN

-244 SQQTHDWSVFSSET
+244 NQQTYDWSVFSSET
-258 RNIFRDEVESDVDI
+258 RNIFREEVESDADI

-277 VEEDVDVTNQV
+277 VEEDVDATSQV
-288 QNEKTDSEAVK
+288 QYEKTDSEVAK
-299 QSGIKEILSETLDMT
+299 ESGIQVVQSETLDMT
-314 KSGVQKVTAGLKNVV
+314 KSGVQKVTTGLKNFFL
-329 KNVALGG
+329 AG
-336 LNWAKEN
+336 LNWAREN
-343 PVPATIIGLAAAGV
+343 PGKAIILGSIATAGV
-357 GGALVHEAT
+357 GALIHEGT

-389 MESEDVND
+389 MESEDMND
-397 DENVD
+397 EEELD
-402 DENETSISPASGVEE
+402 DENESSISPASEVEE
-417 DDVKP
+417 DDGKP
-422 HHAKKHLRKL
+422 HHASKHIRTL
-432 PEGQKASLEK
+432 PKGFKASPEK

-451 DDLEDGFTWVDE
+451 DDLKENQTWVE
-463 C
+463 EH

>member
-22 PEEMVDCVAKAID
+22 PEEMLDCVAKAI
-35 KYSTQDYSDEAINNM
+35 KQYATQNYSDEAINNM

-78 IMMEWLVCAE
+78 IMLEWLVCAE

-109 KADLLHIINTGDGYL
+109 KADLLHIINTEHGYK
-124 AVSGPDVKS
+124 VVPGPDVKS

-147 RKRPEIP
+147 RKRYEIP

-173 NQMAKF
+173 NQKARF
-179 KQLCEDYPNKKPLPT
+179 EELCKEYPNKKPLAT

-209 KYAEFAVQPN
+209 KYVEFVVQPN

-244 SQQTHDWSVFSSET
+244 NQQTYDWTVFSRET
-258 RNIFRDEVESDVDI
+258 RNIFKGEMESGGNI

-277 VEEDVDVTNQV
+277 GEEDVDGTSQV
-288 QNEKTDSEAVK
+288 QYEKTDSEVAK
-299 QSGIKEILSETLDMT
+299 ESGIQVVLSETLDMT
-314 KSGVQKVTAGLKNVV
+314 KSGVQKVTTGLKNVFL
-329 KNVALGG
+329 AG
-336 LNWAKEN
+336 LNWASEN
-343 PVPATIIGLAAAGV
+343 PGKAIILGSIATAGV
-357 GGALVHEAT
+357 GALIHEGT
-366 KGTSDASSNS
+366 KGTSDASSKS

-397 DENVD
+397 EENVD
-402 DENETSISPASGVEE
+402 DENESSISPASGVEE

-432 PEGQKASLEK
+432 PEGHKASLEK

>member
-1 MELTIDKR
+1 MDLTIEKR

-22 PEEMVDCVAKAID
+22 PEEMVDCVAEAI
-35 KYSTQDYSDEAINNM
+35 KLYKTQDYSDEAINNM
-50 VNNPQ
+50 VKNPQ
-55 SLSRGLSLLRER
+55 SLSKGLSLLRER

-78 IMMEWLVCAE
+78 IMLEWLVCAE

-124 AVSGPDVKS
+124 AVPGPDVKS

-147 RKRPEIP
+147 RKRYEIP

-179 KQLCEDYPNKKPLPT
+179 KQLCKDYPNKKPLAT

-244 SQQTHDWSVFSSET
+244 NQQTYDWTVFSRET
-258 RNIFRDEVESDVDI
+258 RNIFKGEVESSVDI

-277 VEEDVDVTNQV
+277 VEEDVDATSQV
-288 QNEKTDSEAVK
+288 QYEKTDSEVAK
-299 QSGIKEILSETLDMT
+299 ESGIQVVQSETLDMT
-314 KSGVQKVTAGLKNVV
+314 KSGVKKVTTGLKNFFL
-329 KNVALGG
+329 AG
-336 LNWAKEN
+336 LNWAREN
-343 PVPATIIGLAAAGV
+343 PGKAIILGSIATAGV
-357 GGALVHEAT
+357 GALIHEGT

-376 HPHVEEGMGTNLN
+376 HPNVEEGMGTNLN
-389 MESEDVND
+389 MEFED
-397 DENVD
+397 VD
-402 DENETSISPASGVEE
+402 DENESSISPASEVEE
-417 DDVKP
+417 DNIKP
-422 HHAKKHLRKL
+422 HHASKHLRKL
-432 PEGQKASLEK
+432 PEGHKASPEK

-451 DDLEDGFTWVDE
+451 DELEEGFTWVDE

>member
-1 MELTIDKR
+1 MELTIEKR

-22 PEEMVDCVAKAID
+22 SEEMVDCVAKAID
-35 KYSTQDYSDEAINNM
+35 KYSTHDYSDEAINNM
-50 VNNPQ
+50 VKNPQ
-55 SLSRGLSLLRER
+55 SLSKGLSLLRER

-94 KGAVVMTIINPDPTS
+94 KGDVVMTIINPDPTS

-124 AVSGPDVKS
+124 AVPGPDVKS

-147 RKRPEIP
+147 RKRYEIP

-173 NQMAKF
+173 NQKARF
-179 KQLCEDYPNKKPLPT
+179 EELCKEYPNKKPLAT

-209 KYAEFAVQPN
+209 KYVEFAVQPN

-244 SQQTHDWSVFSSET
+244 SQQTYDWTVFSRET
-258 RNIFRDEVESDVDI
+258 RNIFKGEVESGVDI

-277 VEEDVDVTNQV
+277 GEEDVDATSQV
-288 QNEKTDSEAVK
+288 QYEETDSEVAK
-299 QSGIKEILSETLDMT
+299 ESGIQVVLSETLDMT
-314 KSGVQKVTAGLKNVV
+314 KSGVQKVTTGLKNVFL
-329 KNVALGG
+329 AGR
-336 LNWAKEN
+336 NWASEN
-343 PVPATIIGLAAAGV
+343 PVKTIILGSIVTAGV
-357 GGALVHEAT
+357 GALIHEGT
-366 KGTSDASSNS
+366 KGTSDASNNTQ
-376 HPHVEEGMGTNLN
+376 PHVEEGMGTNLN
-389 MESEDVND
+389 MEFED
-397 DENVD
+397 VD
-402 DENETSISPASGVEE
+402 DENESSISPASEVEE
-417 DDVKP
+417 DNIIP
-422 HHAKKHLRKL
+422 YHAKKHLRKL
-432 PEGQKASLEK
+432 PEGHKASPEK

-451 DDLEDGFTWVDE
+451 DDLEEGFTWVDE

>member
-1 MELTIDKR
+1 MELTIEKR

-35 KYSTQDYSDEAINNM
+35 KYSTHDYSDEAINNM
-50 VNNPQ
+50 VKNPQ
-55 SLSRGLSLLRER
+55 SLSKGLSLLRER

-94 KGAVVMTIINPDPTS
+94 KGDVVMTIINPDPTS

-124 AVSGPDVKS
+124 AVPGPDVKS

-147 RKRPEIP
+147 RKRYEIP

-173 NQMAKF
+173 NQKARF
-179 KQLCEDYPNKKPLPT
+179 EELCKEYPNKKPLAT

-209 KYAEFAVQPN
+209 KYVEFAVQPN

-244 SQQTHDWSVFSSET
+244 SQQTYDWTVFSRET
-258 RNIFRDEVESDVDI
+258 RNIFKGEVESGVDI

-277 VEEDVDVTNQV
+277 GEEDVDATSQV
-288 QNEKTDSEAVK
+288 QYEETDSEVAK
-299 QSGIKEILSETLDMT
+299 ESGIQVVLSETLDMT
-314 KSGVQKVTAGLKNVV
+314 KSGVQKVTTGLKNVFL
-329 KNVALGG
+329 AGR
-336 LNWAKEN
+336 NWASEN
-343 PVPATIIGLAAAGV
+343 PVKTIILGSIVTAGV
-357 GGALVHEAT
+357 GALIHEGT
-366 KGTSDASSNS
+366 KGTSDASNNTQ
-376 HPHVEEGMGTNLN
+376 PHVKEGMGTNLN
-389 MESEDVND
+389 MEFED
-397 DENVD
+397 VD
-402 DENETSISPASGVEE
+402 DENESSISPASEVEE
-417 DDVKP
+417 DNIIP

-432 PEGQKASLEK
+432 PEGHKASPEK

-451 DDLEDGFTWVDE
+451 DDLEEGFTWVDE

>member
-22 PEEMVDCVAKAID
+22 PEEMVDCVTKAID

-109 KADLLHIINTGDGYL
+109 KADLLHIINTEHGYK
-124 AVSGPDVKS
+124 AVPGPDVKS
-133 GGSTYVLNQWEKIV
+133 GSSTYVLNQWEKIV
-147 RKRPEIP
+147 RKRYEIP

-173 NQMAKF
+173 NQKAKF
-179 KQLCEDYPNKKPLPT
+179 EELCKEYPNKKPLAT

-209 KYAEFAVQPN
+209 KYVEFAVQPN

-244 SQQTHDWSVFSSET
+244 NQQTYDWTVFSSET
-258 RNIFRDEVESDVDI
+258 RNIFREEVESDADI

-277 VEEDVDVTNQV
+277 VEEDVDATSQV
-288 QNEKTDSEAVK
+288 QYEKTDSEVAK
-299 QSGIKEILSETLDMT
+299 ESGIQVVQSETLDMT
-314 KSGVQKVTAGLKNVV
+314 KSGVQKVTTGLKNFFL
-329 KNVALGG
+329 AG
-336 LNWAKEN
+336 LNWAREN
-343 PVPATIIGLAAAGV
+343 PGKAIILGSIATAGV
-357 GGALVHEAT
+357 GALIHEGT

-389 MESEDVND
+389 MESEDMND
-397 DENVD
+397 EEELD
-402 DENETSISPASGVEE
+402 DENESSISPASEVEE

-422 HHAKKHLRKL
+422 HHASKHIRTL
-432 PEGQKASLEK
+432 PKGFKASPEK

-451 DDLEDGFTWVDE
+451 DDLKENQTWVE
-463 C
+463 EH

>member
-1 MELTIDKR
+1 MELTIEKR

-22 PEEMVDCVAKAID
+22 PEEMVDCVAKAI
-35 KYSTQDYSDEAINNM
+35 KQYATQNYSDEAIYNM

-124 AVSGPDVKS
+124 AVPGPDVKS

-147 RKRPEIP
+147 RKRYEIP

-173 NQMAKF
+173 NQKARF
-179 KQLCEDYPNKKPLPT
+179 EELCKEYPNKKPLAT

-209 KYAEFAVQPN
+209 KYVEFAVQPN

-233 VKEKLYNNEIT
+233 VKEKLYNNEIP
-244 SQQTHDWSVFSSET
+244 SQQTYDWSVFTRET
-258 RNIFRDEVESDVDI
+258 RNIFREEVESDADI

-277 VEEDVDVTNQV
+277 VEEDVDVSSQV
-288 QNEKTDSEAVK
+288 QNEKTNSEAVK
-299 QSGIKEILSETLDMT
+299 QSGIKEVLSETLDMT

-329 KNVALGG
+329 LGG
-336 LNWAKEN
+336 LNWASEN
-343 PVPATIIGLAAAGV
+343 PGKAIIIGLAATGV
-357 GGALVHEAT
+357 GALVHEGT
-366 KGTSDASSNS
+366 KGASDASNNTQ
-376 HPHVEEGMGTNLN
+376 PHVEEGMGTNLN
-389 MESEDVND
+389 MEFED
-397 DENVD
+397 VD
-402 DENETSISPASGVEE
+402 DENESSISSASEVEE
-417 DDVKP
+417 DNIIP

-432 PEGQKASLEK
+432 PEGHKASPEK

-451 DDLEDGFTWVDE
+451 DDLEEGFTWVDE

>member
-9 TALLDLLLSEYTI
+9 TALLDLLLSEFTI
-22 PEEMVDCVAKAID
+22 PEEMVGCVAEAI
-35 KYSTQDYSDEAINNM
+35 KLYKTQDYSDEAINNI

-78 IMMEWLVCAE
+78 IMLEWLVCAE

-124 AVSGPDVKS
+124 AVPGPDVKS

-147 RKRPEIP
+147 RKRYEIP

-173 NQMAKF
+173 NQKARF
-179 KQLCEDYPNKKPLPT
+179 EELCKEYPNKKPLAT

-209 KYAEFAVQPN
+209 KYVEFAVQPN

-244 SQQTHDWSVFSSET
+244 NQQTYDWTVFSRET
-258 RNIFRDEVESDVDI
+258 RNIFKGEVESGVDI

-277 VEEDVDVTNQV
+277 VEEDVDATSQV
-288 QNEKTDSEAVK
+288 QYGKTDSEVAK
-299 QSGIKEILSETLDMT
+299 ESGIQVVQSETLDMT
-314 KSGVQKVTAGLKNVV
+314 KSGVQKVTTGLKNFFL
-329 KNVALGG
+329 AG
-336 LNWAKEN
+336 LNWAREN
-343 PVPATIIGLAAAGV
+343 PGKAIILGSIATAGV
-357 GGALVHEAT
+357 GALIHEGT

-389 MESEDVND
+389 MESEDMND
-397 DENVD
+397 EENVD
-402 DENETSISPASGVEE
+402 DENESSISPASEVEE
-417 DDVKP
+417 DDVKS
-422 HHAKKHLRKL
+422 HHASKHIRTL
-432 PEGQKASLEK
+432 PKGFKASPEK

-451 DDLEDGFTWVDE
+451 DDLKENQTWVE
-463 C
+463 EH